1 MIIWISSYPK
11 SGNTWVRALLSS
23 YFYSKDGNFHFDLL
37 EHIKEFPKHSDYLNE
52 ISVYKNLAEIAKEWI
67 PAQRK
72 LNLKHN
78 NSTFFLKTHSAICN
92 VDGSDFTDKENTLGA
107 IYVVRDPRN
116 VILSLSNHFDYSIEK
131 SLEMI
136 CNKKQ
141 IITNP
146 TKENRYLG
154 FTVVSDWQNHYRTW
168 KNCKLVEVKI
178 VKYEDLILSPKN
190 TFISILNFINKFMQV
205 DIDEDRIKNVL
216 MSTEFSKLQQSENK
230 YGFKESSNM
239 SGFNKKFFNLG
250 PKNDWRLILDDRNR
264 NKIEKSFQV
273 EMQELGYLKL

>member
-37 EHIKEFPKHSDYLNE
+37 EQIKEFPKHSDYLNE
-52 ISVYKNLAEIAKEWI
+52 ISVNSNLAEIAKEWI

-146 TKENRYLG
+146 TKENRYFG

-168 KNCKLVEVKI
+168 KSCKLVEVKI
-178 VKYEDLILSPKN
+178 VKYEDLIHSPKN

-250 PKNDWRLILDDRNR
+250 PKNDWKNLLKKEIQE
-264 NKIEKSFQV
+264 KIENHFKE
-273 EMQELGYLKL
+273 EMKELGYL

>member
-37 EHIKEFPKHSDYLNE
+37 EQIKEFPKHSDYLNE
-52 ISVYKNLAEIAKEWI
+52 ISVNRNLAEIAKEWI

-78 NSTFFLKTHSAICN
+78 NSPFFLKTHSAICN
-92 VDGSDFTDKENTLGA
+92 VEGSDFTDKENTLGA

-146 TKENRYLG
+146 TKENRYFG

-168 KNCKLVEVKI
+168 KNFKLVEVKI

-250 PKNDWRLILDDRNR
+250 PKNNWKNLLKKEIKE
-264 NKIEKSFQV
+264 KIENHFKE
-273 EMQELGYLKL
+273 EMKELGYL

>member
-52 ISVYKNLAEIAKEWI
+52 ISVNRNLAEIAKEWI

-78 NSTFFLKTHSAICN
+78 NSPFFLKTHSAICN
-92 VDGSDFTDKENTLGA
+92 VEGSDFTDKENTLGA

-146 TKENRYLG
+146 TKENRYFG

-168 KNCKLVEVKI
+168 KSCKLVEVKI

-250 PKNDWRLILDDRNR
+250 PKNDWKNLLKKEIKE
-264 NKIEKSFQV
+264 KIENHFKE
-273 EMQELGYLKL
+273 EMKELGYL

>member
-1 MIIWISSYPK
+1 M
-11 SGNTWVRALLSS
+11 LSS

-37 EHIKEFPKHSDYLNE
+37 EQIKEFPKHSDYLNE
-52 ISVYKNLAEIAKEWI
+52 ISVNSNLAEIAKEWI

-168 KNCKLVEVKI
+168 KNFKLVEVKI

-250 PKNDWRLILDDRNR
+250 PKNDWKNLLKKEIQE
-264 NKIEKSFQV
+264 KIENHFKE
-273 EMQELGYLKL
+273 EMKELGYL

>member
-37 EHIKEFPKHSDYLNE
+37 EQIKEFPKHSDYLNE
-52 ISVYKNLAEIAKEWI
+52 ISVNSNLAEIAKEWI

-116 VILSLSNHFDYSIEK
+116 VILSLSNHFDLSIEK

-146 TKENRYLG
+146 TKENRYIG
-154 FTVVSDWQNHYRTW
+154 FTVLSDWQNHYRTW

-190 TFISILNFINKFMQV
+190 TFIGILKFINKFMQV

-250 PKNDWRLILDDRNR
+250 PKNNWKNLLKKEIKE
-264 NKIEKSFQV
+264 KIENHFKE
-273 EMQELGYLKL
+273 EMKELGYL

>member
-37 EHIKEFPKHSDYLNE
+37 EQIKEFPKHSDYLNE
-52 ISVYKNLAEIAKEWI
+52 ISVNSNLAEIAKEWI

-168 KNCKLVEVKI
+168 KNFKLVEVKI

-205 DIDEDRIKNVL
+205 DLDEDRIKNVL

-250 PKNDWRLILDDRNR
+250 PKNDWKNLLKKEIQE
-264 NKIEKSFQV
+264 KIENHFKE
-273 EMQELGYLKL
+273 EMKELGYL

>member
-23 YFYSKDGNFHFDLL
+23 YFYSKDGKFHFDLL
-37 EHIKEFPKHSDYLNE
+37 EQIKEFPKHSDYLNE
-52 ISVYKNLAEIAKEWI
+52 ISVNRNLAEIAKEWI

-92 VDGSDFTDKENTLGA
+92 VEGSDFTDKENTLGA

-146 TKENRYLG
+146 TKENRYFG

-168 KNCKLVEVKI
+168 KNFKLVEVKI

-250 PKNDWRLILDDRNR
+250 PKNDWKNLLKKEIKE
-264 NKIEKSFQV
+264 KIENHFKE
-273 EMQELGYLKL
+273 EMKELGYL

>member
-37 EHIKEFPKHSDYLNE
+37 EQIKEFPKHSDYLNE
-52 ISVYKNLAEIAKEWI
+52 ISVNRNLAEIAKEWI

-78 NSTFFLKTHSAICN
+78 NSPFFLKTHSAICN
-92 VDGSDFTDKENTLGA
+92 VEGSDFTDKENTLGA

-146 TKENRYLG
+146 TKKNRYFG

-168 KNCKLVEVKI
+168 KNFKLVEVKI

-250 PKNDWRLILDDRNR
+250 PKNDWKNLLKKEIKE
-264 NKIEKSFQV
+264 KIENHFKE
-273 EMQELGYLKL
+273 EMKELGYL

>member
-37 EHIKEFPKHSDYLNE
+37 EQIKEFPKHSDYLNE
-52 ISVYKNLAEIAKEWI
+52 ISVNSNLAEIAKEWI

-168 KNCKLVEVKI
+168 KNFKLVEVKI

-250 PKNDWRLILDDRNR
+250 PKNDWKNLLKKEIKE
-264 NKIEKSFQV
+264 KIENHFKE
-273 EMQELGYLKL
+273 EMKELGYL

>member
-37 EHIKEFPKHSDYLNE
+37 EQIKEFPKHSDYLNE
-52 ISVYKNLAEIAKEWI
+52 ISVNRNLADIAKEWI

-78 NSTFFLKTHSAICN
+78 NSPFFLKTHSAICN
-92 VDGSDFTDKENTLGA
+92 VEGSDFTDKENTLGA

-146 TKENRYLG
+146 TKENRYFG

-168 KNCKLVEVKI
+168 KNFKLVEVKI

-250 PKNDWRLILDDRNR
+250 PKNDWKNLLKKEIKE
-264 NKIEKSFQV
+264 KIENHFKE
-273 EMQELGYLKL
+273 EMKELGYL

>member
-37 EHIKEFPKHSDYLNE
+37 EQIKEFPKHSDYLNE
-52 ISVYKNLAEIAKEWI
+52 ISVNRNLADIAKEWI

-92 VDGSDFTDKENTLGA
+92 VEGSDFTDKENSLGA

-146 TKENRYLG
+146 TKENRYFG

-168 KNCKLVEVKI
+168 KNFKLVEVKI

-250 PKNDWRLILDDRNR
+250 PKNDWKNLLKKEIKE
-264 NKIEKSFQV
+264 KIENHFKE
-273 EMQELGYLKL
+273 EMKELGYL

>member
-11 SGNTWVRALLSS
+11 SGNTCVRALLSS

-37 EHIKEFPKHSDYLNE
+37 EQIKEFPKHSDYLNE
-52 ISVYKNLAEIAKEWI
+52 ISVNSNLAEIAKEWI

-168 KNCKLVEVKI
+168 KNFKLVEVKI

-250 PKNDWRLILDDRNR
+250 PKNDWKNLLKKEIQE
-264 NKIEKSFQV
+264 KIENHFKE
-273 EMQELGYLKL
+273 EMKELGYL

>member
-37 EHIKEFPKHSDYLNE
+37 EQIKEFPKHSDYLNE
-52 ISVYKNLAEIAKEWI
+52 ISVNSNLAEIAKEWI

-168 KNCKLVEVKI
+168 KIFKLVEVKI

-250 PKNDWRLILDDRNR
+250 PKNDWKNLLKKEIQE
-264 NKIEKSFQV
+264 KIENHFKE
-273 EMQELGYLKL
+273 EMKELGYL

>member
-52 ISVYKNLAEIAKEWI
+52 ISVSRNLAEIAKEWI

-78 NSTFFLKTHSAICN
+78 NSTFFLKTHSTICN
-92 VDGSDFTDKENTLGA
+92 VEGSHFIDKENSLGA

-116 VILSLSNHFDYSIEK
+116 VILSLSNHFDLSIEK

-146 TKENRYLG
+146 TKKNRYIG
-154 FTVVSDWQNHYRTW
+154 FTVLSDWQNHYRTW

-190 TFISILNFINKFMQV
+190 TFIGILNFINKFMQV

-216 MSTEFSKLQQSENK
+216 MSTEFSRLQQSENK

-250 PKNDWRLILDDRNR
+250 PKNNWKNLLKKEIKE
-264 NKIEKSFQV
+264 KIENHFKE
-273 EMQELGYLKL
+273 EMKELGYL

>member
-37 EHIKEFPKHSDYLNE
+37 EQIKEFPKHSDYLNE
-52 ISVYKNLAEIAKEWI
+52 ISVNSNLAEIAKEWI

-146 TKENRYLG
+146 TKENRYFG

-168 KNCKLVEVKI
+168 KSCKLVEVKI

-250 PKNDWRLILDDRNR
+250 PKNDWKNLLKKEIQE
-264 NKIEKSFQV
+264 KIENHFKE
-273 EMQELGYLKL
+273 EMKELGYL

>member
-37 EHIKEFPKHSDYLNE
+37 EHIKEFPKHSEYLNE
-52 ISVYKNLAEIAKEWI
+52 ISVSRNLAEIAKEWI

-78 NSTFFLKTHSAICN
+78 NSTFFLKTHSTICN
-92 VDGSDFTDKENTLGA
+92 VEGSHFIDKENSLGA

-116 VILSLSNHFDYSIEK
+116 VILSLSNHFDLSIEK

-146 TKENRYLG
+146 TKKNRYIG
-154 FTVVSDWQNHYRTW
+154 FTVLSDWQNHYRTW

-190 TFISILNFINKFMQV
+190 TFIGVLNFINKFMQV

-250 PKNDWRLILDDRNR
+250 PKNNWKNLLKKEIKE
-264 NKIEKSFQV
+264 KIENHFKE
-273 EMQELGYLKL
+273 EMKELGYL

>member
-37 EHIKEFPKHSDYLNE
+37 EQIKEFPKHSDYLNE
-52 ISVYKNLAEIAKEWI
+52 ISVSRNLAEIAKEWI

-92 VDGSDFTDKENTLGA
+92 VEGSDFTDKENSLGA

-116 VILSLSNHFDYSIEK
+116 VILSLSNHFDLSIEK

-146 TKENRYLG
+146 TKKNRYIG
-154 FTVVSDWQNHYRTW
+154 FTVLSDWQNHYRTW

-250 PKNDWRLILDDRNR
+250 PKNDWKNLLKKEIKE
-264 NKIEKSFQV
+264 KIENHFKE
-273 EMQELGYLKL
+273 EMKELGYL

>member
-52 ISVYKNLAEIAKEWI
+52 ISVSRNIAEIAKEWI

-78 NSTFFLKTHSAICN
+78 NSTFFLKTHSTICN
-92 VDGSDFTDKENTLGA
+92 VEGSHFIDKENSLGA

-116 VILSLSNHFDYSIEK
+116 VILSLSNHFDLSIEK

-146 TKENRYLG
+146 TKKNRYIG
-154 FTVVSDWQNHYRTW
+154 FTVLSDWQNHYRTW

-250 PKNDWRLILDDRNR
+250 PKNDWRHILDDRNR
-264 NKIEKSFQV
+264 NKIEKCFQV
-273 EMQELGYLKL
+273 EMKELGYL

>member
-37 EHIKEFPKHSDYLNE
+37 EQIKEFPKHSDYLNE
-52 ISVYKNLAEIAKEWI
+52 ISVNRNLAEIAKEWI

-78 NSTFFLKTHSAICN
+78 NSPFFLKTHSAICN
-92 VDGSDFTDKENTLGA
+92 VEGSDFTDKENTLGA

-146 TKENRYLG
+146 TKKNRYFG

-168 KNCKLVEVKI
+168 KSCKLVEVKI

-250 PKNDWRLILDDRNR
+250 PKNDWKNLLKKEIKE
-264 NKIEKSFQV
+264 KIENHFKE
-273 EMQELGYLKL
+273 EMKELGYL

>member
-37 EHIKEFPKHSDYLNE
+37 EQIKEFPKHSDYLNE
-52 ISVYKNLAEIAKEWI
+52 ISVNSNLAEITKEWI

-92 VDGSDFTDKENTLGA
+92 VEGSDFTDKENSLGA

-146 TKENRYLG
+146 TKENRHFG

-168 KNCKLVEVKI
+168 KNFKLVEVKI

-250 PKNDWRLILDDRNR
+250 PKNDWKNLLKKEIKE
-264 NKIEKSFQV
+264 KIENHFKE
-273 EMQELGYLKL
+273 EMKELGYL

>member
-37 EHIKEFPKHSDYLNE
+37 EQIKEFPKHSDYLNE
-52 ISVYKNLAEIAKEWI
+52 ISVNRNLADIAKEWI

-78 NSTFFLKTHSAICN
+78 NSPFFLKTHSAICN
-92 VDGSDFTDKENTLGA
+92 VEGSDFTDKENTLGA

-146 TKENRYLG
+146 TKKNRYFG

-168 KNCKLVEVKI
+168 KNFKLVEVKI

-230 YGFKESSNM
+230 YGFKESSSM

-250 PKNDWRLILDDRNR
+250 PKNDWKNLLEKEIKE
-264 NKIEKSFQV
+264 KIENHFKE
-273 EMQELGYLKL
+273 EMKELGYL

>member
-37 EHIKEFPKHSDYLNE
+37 EQIKEFPKHSDYLNE
-52 ISVYKNLAEIAKEWI
+52 ISVNSNLAEIAKEWI

-168 KNCKLVEVKI
+168 KNFKLVEVKI

-239 SGFNKKFFNLG
+239 SGFNKKFFYLG
-250 PKNDWRLILDDRNR
+250 PKNDWKNLLKKEIQE
-264 NKIEKSFQV
+264 KIENHFKE
-273 EMQELGYLKL
+273 EMKELGYL

>member
-37 EHIKEFPKHSDYLNE
+37 EQIKEFPKHSDYLNE
-52 ISVYKNLAEIAKEWI
+52 ISVNSNLAEIAKEWI

-92 VDGSDFTDKENTLGA
+92 VDGSDFTDKENTLGS
-107 IYVVRDPRN
+107 IYVVRDPSN

-168 KNCKLVEVKI
+168 KNFKLVEVKI

-239 SGFNKKFFNLG
+239 SGFNKEFFYLG
-250 PKNDWRLILDDRNR
+250 PKNDWKNLLKKEIQE
-264 NKIEKSFQV
+264 KIENHFKE
-273 EMQELGYLKL
+273 EMKELGYL

>member
-52 ISVYKNLAEIAKEWI
+52 ISVNRNLAEIAKEWI

-78 NSTFFLKTHSAICN
+78 NSPFFLKTHSAICN
-92 VDGSDFTDKENTLGA
+92 VEGSDFTDKENTLGA

-146 TKENRYLG
+146 TKENRYFG

-168 KNCKLVEVKI
+168 KNFKLVEVKI

-250 PKNDWRLILDDRNR
+250 PKNDWKNLLKKEIKE
-264 NKIEKSFQV
+264 KIENHFKE
-273 EMQELGYLKL
+273 EMKELGYL

>member
-78 NSTFFLKTHSAICN
+78 NSTFFLKTHSTICN
-92 VDGSDFTDKENTLGA
+92 VEGSHFTNKENSLGA

-116 VILSLSNHFDYSIEK
+116 VILSLSNHFDLSIEK

-146 TKENRYLG
+146 TKENRYIG
-154 FTVVSDWQNHYRTW
+154 FTVLSDWQNHYRTW

-190 TFISILNFINKFMQV
+190 TFISILNYINKFMQV

-216 MSTEFSKLQQSENK
+216 MSTKFSKLQQSENK

-250 PKNDWRLILDDRNR
+250 PKNNWKNLLKKEIKE
-264 NKIEKSFQV
+264 KIENHFKE
-273 EMQELGYLKL
+273 EMKELGYL

>member
-52 ISVYKNLAEIAKEWI
+52 ISVYKNLPEIAKEWI

-72 LNLKHN
+72 LNIKHN

-92 VDGSDFTDKENTLGA
+92 VEGSRFTDKENSIGA

-116 VILSLSNHFDYSIEK
+116 VILSLSNHFDLSIEK

-146 TKENRYLG
+146 TKENRYIG
-154 FTVVSDWQNHYRTW
+154 FTVLSDWQNHYRTW
-168 KNCKLVEVKI
+168 KNCKLIEVKI
-178 VKYEDLILSPKN
+178 VKYENLILSPKN
-190 TFISILNFINKFMQV
+190 TFIGILNFINKFMQV
-205 DIDEDRIKNVL
+205 DIDEDRIKNVI

-250 PKNDWRLILDDRNR
+250 PKNNWKNLLKKEIKE
-264 NKIEKSFQV
+264 KIENHFKE
-273 EMQELGYLKL
+273 EMKELGYL